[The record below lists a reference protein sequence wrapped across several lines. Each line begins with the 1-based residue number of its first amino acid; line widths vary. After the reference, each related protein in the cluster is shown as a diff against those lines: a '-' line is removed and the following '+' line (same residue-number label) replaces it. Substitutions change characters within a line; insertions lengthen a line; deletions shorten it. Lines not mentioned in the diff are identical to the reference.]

1 MIRISKVL
9 CRARSPVVTTKGY
22 LAADTD
28 QPGIPRL
35 SDGSDD
41 MLYGIKE
48 ELDSESRSRD
58 LLMLDDVL
66 LTVVL
71 DLPSKSVS
79 HTIGC
84 M

>member
-1 MIRISKVL
+1 MIRMSKVL

-41 MLYGIKE
+41 MCVWNKGVIRQRE
-48 ELDSESRSRD
+48 QESRSVDGR
-58 LLMLDDVL
+58 
-66 LTVVL
+66 
-71 DLPSKSVS
+71 
-79 HTIGC
+79 
-84 M
+84 